1 MHELGDGLCA
11 FDIGIHSSQFT
22 ARASGAQIAAAATEL
37 VSVCAFN
44 RRGRGGDITGV
55 GE

>member
-11 FDIGIHSSQFT
+11 FDISIRSPQYT
-22 ARASGAQIAAAATEL
+22 ARASGAQIATAVTEL
-37 VSVCAFN
+37 LSVCVFN
-44 RRGRGGDITGV
+44 ARGRGGQITGV